1 MLLQPNGLERNLG
14 LPEMNAYEKKL
25 LDGML
30 KELQGS
36 IDKGV
41 NFVKAN

>member
-1 MLLQPNGLERNLG
+1 
-14 LPEMNAYEKKL
+14 MNDYEKKL

-41 NFVKAN
+41 SFVKNN